1 MINKE
6 FFVDEPINPQYE
18 TIYEFQ
24 SQIVKEIFDRTVLA

>member
-6 FFVDEPINPQYE
+6 FFVDEPIYPHDE
-18 TIYEFQ
+18 TIYDFQ